1 VITSFPLSVKH
12 EARCNLL
19 ALAAKECSAL
29 LWSAIPPGEGEFTPD
44 PFVAPPPTQGITP
57 TQDHA

>member
-1 VITSFPLSVKH
+1 MMVLDYETMGF
-12 EARCNLL
+12 LL